1 MNRFLPPSKQKLEK
15 SRKQGDIAKSQELSS
30 AISLLS
36 LPAGLLLMIYL
47 SEITGYLNSKSF
59 VTRAD
64 FSDNNM
70 VIFLRES
77 AVNCLVISLLVL
89 AVVGVVGF
97 IAEVSQTGFLF
108 SCKTFSLDF
117 SRLNPGKGFRRLLGM
132 SEDEK
137 SSTGFPTKLYE
148 IVKMGLY
155 VGVGV
160 CCSLVFSILA
170 GYLVA
175 VGTVAGDSTMLSQML
190 IALFVVFWLLC
201 VAIFVLYG
209 IADFFIQKSLR
220 VARLRMDLEEFKR
233 ELKDSEGNPELKAAR
248 KQSHQQLL
256 LHGILQGIRQAKVL
270 ITSQA
275 KP

>member
-1 MNRFLPPSKQKLEK
+1 M
-15 SRKQGDIAKSQELSS
+15 
-30 AISLLS
+30 
-36 LPAGLLLMIYL
+36 GLLLLIYL

-64 FSDNNM
+64 FGDNNM
-70 VIFLRES
+70 LIFLRES

-89 AVVGVVGF
+89 AVIGAVGL

-108 SCKTFSLDF
+108 SCKTLSLDF

-155 VGVGV
+155 VGVGIF
-160 CCSLVFSILA
+160 SALVFSILA

-175 VGTVAGDSTMLSQML
+175 AGTVAGDSTRCCRKCWSCCLLFFGCCVLQQFC
-190 IALFVVFWLLC
+190 AL
-201 VAIFVLYG
+201 
-209 IADFFIQKSLR
+209 R
-220 VARLRMDLEEFKR
+220 NR
-233 ELKDSEGNPELKAAR
+233 
-248 KQSHQQLL
+248 
-256 LHGILQGIRQAKVL
+256 
-270 ITSQA
+270 
-275 KP
+275 